1 MKQCKL
7 PKKGLLLMFVC
18 SVLFLSFS
26 SCQNKAKKADEL
38 RLKYEFEEAA
48 KLYKEAA
55 DEGDAYAMWKL
66 SRAYTFG
73 EGVEVDDKKGFRL
86 LEEAANAGL
95 EEAKAGLARWY
106 IEEFST
112 KTDIDKGKKMM
123 DSLVETST
131 NAFVLSSYAEM
142 LMSGNSAYEKNEKKA
157 IKILESIDDK
167 DDPFYLY
174 DMGLLFSL
182 GVDNDVDYQ
191 KALEYFS
198 KAFEKGRFNTAYL
211 CGTIYYYG
219 DHNVKKNMDKSVE
232 WLKKGVQAM
241 DADCMSLLGQIYCGT
256 DKKYYDVDNGIKL
269 LGNAAK
275 LGNTDAMTILSICY
289 ENGGI
294 VDKDDEKSF
303 KYAKQA
309 FDKGDAEAGFLLG
322 LKYCDG
328 VGCKKNEQKAVEI
341 WEMAADLG
349 SGGAANNI
357 YVYYNEKNNFV
368 KAKKYLFLSAKLG
381 NVMGMYNLARHYYL
395 GDNLV
400 EKNLTQAFIYA
411 KRAADLGNP
420 GACALTS
427 YMLENGEG
435 CDVNPKEAKKYKKK
449 ATGEE

>member
-1 MKQCKL
+1 MKQYKL

-55 DEGDAYAMWKL
+55 DEGDAYAKWKL
-66 SRAYTFG
+66 SQAYFVG
-73 EGVEVDDKKGFRL
+73 EGVEVDGKKGFRL
-86 LEEAANAGL
+86 LAEAAKAGL

-106 IEEFST
+106 IEGSST

-157 IKILESIDDK
+157 IKILESVDDK
-167 DDPFYLY
+167 DNPFYLY
-174 DMGLLFSL
+174 DMGIVYYD
-182 GVDNDVDYQ
+182 GIDNDIDYQ

-198 KAFEKGRFNTAYL
+198 KAFERGRFNTAYL

-219 DHNVKKNMDKSVE
+219 GHNVKKNMNKSVE
-232 WLKKGVQAM
+232 WFKKGVQTM
-241 DADCMSLLGQIYCGT
+241 DADCMRSLGQIYCST
-256 DKKYYDVDNGIKL
+256 DEKYRDVNSGIKL
-269 LGNAAK
+269 LENAAE
-275 LGNTDAMTILSICY
+275 LGNTDAMNYLSVCY
-289 ENGGI
+289 EKGEN

-309 FDKGDAEAGFLLG
+309 FDRGDAEAGFLLG
-322 LKYCDG
+322 LRYCDG

-349 SGGAANNI
+349 SGGAANNV
-357 YVYYNEKNNFV
+357 YVYYNKKNNFV

-381 NVMGMYNLARHYYL
+381 DDMGMCNLARHYYL

-400 EKNLTQAFIYA
+400 EKNLKQAFIYA
-411 KRAADLGNP
+411 KRSADLGNP